1 MLKSIFSVVKSYN
14 EMKARRKSN
23 TLEYKG
29 HIIAHNRKINGT
41 WILSPKNSLNV
52 SNSPNKGNV
61 GANGVRLQFM
71 KNNGKLYNITRNNNA
86 RTFTMWP
93 VGKMVYK
100 GGDVRMGFMEPMP
113 PIPLGMEYS
122 NNSNRSKGITYS
134 QNRAKVNE

>member
-1 MLKSIFSVVKSYN
+1 MLKSIFSVVKAYN

-41 WILSPKNSLNV
+41 WILSPKNSRNV

-71 KNNGKLYNITRNNNA
+71 KNNGKIYNITRNNNA
-86 RTFTMWP
+86 GTFTMRP
-93 VGKMVYK
+93 VGKMIYNK
-100 GGDVRMGFMEPMP
+100 AGVRMGFFEPMP

>member
-1 MLKSIFSVVKSYN
+1 MINIFSVVRSYN

-41 WILSPKNSLNV
+41 WILSPKNSRNV

-86 RTFTMWP
+86 LTFTMRP

-100 GGDVRMGFMEPMP
+100 GGVRRGFIEPMP
-113 PIPLGMEYS
+113 KIPLGMEYS
-122 NNSNRSKGITYS
+122 NNSNRGKGITYS